1 MDPRCIAVATECRA
15 GSSFGLKA
23 VEALLMEKRTLDDLL
38 GLVHSNQSIL
48 RKARVED
55 QQASIQGVKAP
66 ASVAIDENKRF
77 RIGTKVLE
85 E

>member
-1 MDPRCIAVATECRA
+1 M
-15 GSSFGLKA
+15 
-23 VEALLMEKRTLDDLL
+23 
-38 GLVHSNQSIL
+38 
-48 RKARVED
+48 ED